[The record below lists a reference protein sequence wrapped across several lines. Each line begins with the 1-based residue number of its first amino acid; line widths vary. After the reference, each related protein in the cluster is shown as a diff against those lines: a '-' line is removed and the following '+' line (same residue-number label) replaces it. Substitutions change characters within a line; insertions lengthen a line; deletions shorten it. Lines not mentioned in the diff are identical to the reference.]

1 MSAEGV
7 VTDGSQPSEAQIMP
21 LCIFQI
27 LNTEMQ
33 HLLALRG
40 FTFALD
46 QSFLVV
52 IQDFLFRMGIFF
64 CLFVRCNNCLIGTKN

>member
-1 MSAEGV
+1 MSAEGA
-7 VTDGSQPSEAQIMP
+7 VTDGSQPSEAQMMP

-33 HLLALRG
+33 PFLALRG

-46 QSFLVV
+46 QSFLAVLPDYFLEWGFSFACLYAV
-52 IQDFLFRMGIFF
+52 IIVL
-64 CLFVRCNNCLIGTKN
+64 